1 MESVSR
7 RLDDLNPLGVLKR
20 GYVLAEDKSG
30 ELVRSA
36 TEAEAAG
43 TMKLK
48 FHDGEVIVSVIKE
61 EPEWQLKS

>member
-1 MESVSR
+1 
-7 RLDDLNPLGVLKR
+7 VLKR

-48 FHDGEVIVSVIKE
+48 FHDGEAIVSVIKE